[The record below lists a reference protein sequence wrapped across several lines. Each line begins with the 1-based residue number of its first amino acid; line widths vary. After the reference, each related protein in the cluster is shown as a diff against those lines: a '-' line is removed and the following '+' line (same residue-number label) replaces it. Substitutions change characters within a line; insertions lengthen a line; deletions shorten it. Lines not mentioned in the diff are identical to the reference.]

1 MTLNIRNLF
10 KSQET
15 ETPTIGTDLH
25 VPFEE
30 NNLAKKAGA
39 KWDPQKKSWYAPAGS
54 NLDKFRKWMIVEHQ
68 AKFNF
73 KADSFFIA
81 EAHGRCWS
89 CSKNS
94 RFISIGFY
102 PGFLENK
109 SNIATPRWV
118 SKDIKALL
126 YYVIKISDS
135 ASHYIQSLSNRYK
148 IGYSHTA
155 KKYYWMNHCDHCN
168 AKQGDWHV

>member
-73 KADSFFIA
+73 KAD
-81 EAHGRCWS
+81 
-89 CSKNS
+89 
-94 RFISIGFY
+94 
-102 PGFLENK
+102 
-109 SNIATPRWV
+109 
-118 SKDIKALL
+118 
-126 YYVIKISDS
+126 
-135 ASHYIQSLSNRYK
+135 
-148 IGYSHTA
+148 
-155 KKYYWMNHCDHCN
+155 
-168 AKQGDWHV
+168 